1 MIIEGSISRLAV
13 IGPAKW
19 SAPPSFRSSR
29 ATAVI
34 TTCFKFI
41 RRTASATR
49 FGSAASSSNG
59 FAVVT
64 AQNPHARVQ
73 RSPAIMKVAVPWL
86 QHSQRLGHCALSQ
99 TVCNR
104 KSEISAL
111 VEKKTG
117 FDGSRTLI
125 QGGFCAWCSVGSI
138 FAQDISNKSYN
149 VKRVTKVKLPGT
161 TLNSLRDPRSPH
173 HIARTLSGN
182 FGLPAGGTLP
192 TIFGMTAI
200 LSHQVSNSTRIKSKK
215 WVFLWKH
222 PNFGSNSH

>member
-49 FGSAASSSNG
+49 FGSSSSNANG

-86 QHSQRLGHCALSQ
+86 QHSHRLGHCALSQ

-104 KSEISAL
+104 KSEMSAL

-117 FDGSRTLI
+117 FDGNRTLI
-125 QGGFCAWCSVGSI
+125 QGGFCAWCRVGSI
-138 FAQDISNKSYN
+138 FAQDMAKQ
-149 VKRVTKVKLPGT
+149 VTTLKKVTK
-161 TLNSLRDPRSPH
+161 
-173 HIARTLSGN
+173 
-182 FGLPAGGTLP
+182 
-192 TIFGMTAI
+192 
-200 LSHQVSNSTRIKSKK
+200 
-215 WVFLWKH
+215 
-222 PNFGSNSH
+222 

>member
-1 MIIEGSISRLAV
+1 MMMEGSISRIAV
-13 IGPAKW
+13 IVRAKC
-19 SAPPSFRSSR
+19 SAPPSLRSSR

-49 FGSAASSSNG
+49 CGSSSSSVKG

-73 RSPAIMKVAVPWL
+73 RSPAIIKVAVPWL
-86 QHSQRLGHCALSQ
+86 QHSHRLGHCALSQ

-125 QGGFCAWCSVGSI
+125 QGGFCAWCRAGSI
-138 FAQDISNKSYN
+138 LAQDISDKSYN
-149 VKRVTKVKLPGT
+149 VKNVTKVKSPGGKF
-161 TLNSLRDPRSPH
+161 NS
-173 HIARTLSGN
+173 
-182 FGLPAGGTLP
+182 
-192 TIFGMTAI
+192 
-200 LSHQVSNSTRIKSKK
+200 
-215 WVFLWKH
+215 
-222 PNFGSNSH
+222 

>member
-1 MIIEGSISRLAV
+1 MIEGSISRIAV
-13 IGPAKW
+13 IVRAKW
-19 SAPPSFRSSR
+19 SAPPSSRSSR

-49 FGSAASSSNG
+49 LGSSPSSANG

-86 QHSQRLGHCALSQ
+86 QHSQRFGHCALSQ

-117 FDGSRTLI
+117 FDGNRTLI
-125 QGGFCAWCSVGSI
+125 QGGFCAWCNSGSI
-138 FAQDISNKSYN
+138 VAQDMLG
-149 VKRVTKVKLPGT
+149 KLT
-161 TLNSLRDPRSPH
+161 QRSRIEKLNPLGVLLRHFILDPNPLMHFDRH
-173 HIARTLSGN
+173 
-182 FGLPAGGTLP
+182 
-192 TIFGMTAI
+192 
-200 LSHQVSNSTRIKSKK
+200 
-215 WVFLWKH
+215 
-222 PNFGSNSH
+222 